1 MYYNLPA
8 FGNYICN
15 KRKYMGY
22 TQKDIANLALLST
35 DTLRKIENGK
45 VLPNQITLE
54 ALSTVLKED
63 LSLALLS
70 FRLYNQKQF
79 FEVKKEIE
87 YKIANGKYN
96 DLDEDYERLKDIL
109 GNLNPNSY
117 TYKLIKQLSFLVK
130 SIVIK
135 TVHSQYSQSLDML
148 ICAIQ
153 LTTPSFSLEKY
164 REFSYSDIEIRIL
177 MNIAL
182 LENKL
187 GRIDSCQ
194 DILLFSLDHLDE
206 TNIDLRLRIVFNLS
220 YTFHRKDLHKKALAY
235 ANQGIQLS
243 IKDNNLTILGLL
255 YFRKGI
261 AEFNLKDDNHI
272 TSLSRA
278 LNLHELADQDN
289 LKQTLLKVCER
300 NKIDL
305 KSKPFH

>member
-1 MYYNLPA
+1 MYYDLAA
-8 FGNYICN
+8 FGSYICE
-15 KRKYMGY
+15 KRKNMSY
-22 TQKDIANLALLST
+22 TQKDIANLTFLST
-35 DTLRKIENGK
+35 DTLRRIENGK

-54 ALSTVLKED
+54 VLATVLKED
-63 LSLALLS
+63 LNLALLN
-70 FRLYNQKQF
+70 FRLDNQKQF

-135 TVHSQYSQSLDML
+135 TVHSQYSQSLDIL

-153 LTTPSFSLEKY
+153 LTTPSFSLKKY
-164 REFSYSDIEIRIL
+164 REFVYSDIEVRIL

-187 GRIDSCQ
+187 GRIHSCQ

-206 TNIDLRLRIVFNLS
+206 KNIDLRLGIIFNLS
-220 YTFHRKDLHKKALAY
+220 YTFHRKGLHKKALAY

-261 AEFNLKDDNHI
+261 AEFNLKDDNYLN
-272 TSLSRA
+272 SLNRA
-278 LNLHELADQDN
+278 LGLHELAGQDN
-289 LKQTLLKVCER
+289 LRQNLLKVCER

-305 KSKPFH
+305 NKN